1 MKTCGKESQLQYG
14 RVCYVRGQKARC
26 PRATSVTRYPRAV
39 KNQIK
44 SDQCSRNRKDQLR
57 ARTLRASPTFTCVTA
72 ASLPAVSAASWRSPR
87 HSLLPSRP
95 GAASSLS
102 FAPALPT
109 AAAACR
115 AAPRRQRARA
125 VRRTA
130 DSAPA
135 RRRERMGSRRGARRS
150 QEAAAADGTAARAR
164 ANGVGAPGA
173 APQGDGSDGG
183 CGDASHPGPGA

>member
-1 MKTCGKESQLQYG
+1 MISHVHRAPG
-14 RVCYVRGQKARC
+14 RVPESATRKTAANSQRPVGKTTTCLQTPPICHKYEDLRQGKSATVWSCLLRAWQKARC

-72 ASLPAVSAASWRSPR
+72 SWPVASAASWRSPR
-87 HSLLPSRP
+87 RLLLPSRP

-109 AAAACR
+109 AAAAFR
-115 AAPRRQRARA
+115 AAPRY
-125 VRRTA
+125 
-130 DSAPA
+130 
-135 RRRERMGSRRGARRS
+135 E
-150 QEAAAADGTAARAR
+150 
-164 ANGVGAPGA
+164 
-173 APQGDGSDGG
+173 
-183 CGDASHPGPGA
+183 